1 MIQTNQR
8 IIEIG
13 KLYKV
18 TSLGQAF
25 IEQNI
30 NASIWVDTGAVDVYG
45 SDSGTEPTALLD
57 MTLASE
63 DTAVTGKKLIT
74 ALPAY
79 LALAQ
84 NGATAPT
91 EIVLTGVNAVEIG
104 DIA

>member
-1 MIQTNQR
+1 MVQTNQR
-8 IIEIG
+8 TIEVG
-13 KLYKV
+13 KLYRV
-18 TSLGQAF
+18 VSLGDAY

-30 NASIWVDTGAVDVYG
+30 NYSIWVNTGAVDVYG
-45 SDSGTEPTALLD
+45 SDSGTQPTALAD

-63 DTAVTGKKLIT
+63 DTAVAGKKLIT

-91 EIVLTGVNAVEIG
+91 EIVLTGVEITDLG
-104 DIA
+104 GIA